1 MGRLTAHRAAAWAAM
16 VLAVALVAA
25 AAAAAGPNP
34 TPGARP
40 VPPAPSPAP
49 NPGQRPA
56 PPAPA
61 PAPGQQNVTVA
72 ILGIRA
78 TKEDKPHVD
87 PGLQSVAE
95 KLRSGKYN
103 SFRLAVSDTRSVPVG
118 GAMEVAM
125 VEDYA
130 LRVQVEKVTDDSVQ
144 IDLAWLRIEKD
155 AQGKPR
161 VSTVQPM
168 KMTLRKGKYM
178 LSGGWELKEGAT
190 LWGAVAVK

>member
-1 MGRLTAHRAAAWAAM
+1 MRQVLGGKTVAWAAL
-16 VLAVALVAA
+16 VLAGVLAAVAA
-25 AAAAAGPNP
+25 AAPA
-34 TPGARP
+34 PGSAP
-40 VPPAPSPAP
+40 GPAPSP
-49 NPGQRPA
+49 GHRPA
-56 PPAPA
+56 PPSPAPA
-61 PAPGQQNVTVA
+61 PAPGVQAVSVT

-78 TKEDKPHVD
+78 TKEDKPHID

-103 SFRLAVSDTRSVPVG
+103 SFRLAVSDTRSVPLG
-118 GAMEVAM
+118 GVMELAM

-130 LRVQVEKVTDDSVQ
+130 LRVQIEKVTDDSVQ
-144 IDLAWLRIEKD
+144 IDLAWLRVEKD

-178 LSGGWELKEGAT
+178 LSGGWELQEGAT
-190 LWGAVAVK
+190 LWGAVAVR